1 MQRAQRDHR
10 RAARLDERLIRALR
24 AHPHRVAAGLLAAF
38 VFAYLWPV
46 LVGGEVLS
54 PASTLWGVAPW
65 AAYRPAVGINYY
77 NPLLSDFVTSYYPW
91 DVLARRMISSGTFP
105 AWNQYALAGTPF
117 FANLGVGWLGPF
129 NLLLWAL
136 PLKFG
141 LGAVAALKLW
151 VAALGTYLLVRELRL
166 GLLPGLLA
174 AVSFAL
180 CAFDLVW
187 LSHGAHVSV
196 AAWLPWLVLLAER
209 IVRRGGRFEG
219 VALAVV
225 VALALGAGHPG
236 TQVHVLSGML
246 LYALVR
252 SATVAGVPWRTRL
265 RRLLLI
271 ASGTVVGALCM
282 AIVLVPGALATAGT
296 MGAAVRRNGGSEAL
310 IGHVLPLSALRTAL
324 FPDWWG
330 RPSEAL
336 LSGPANYNERTFYAG
351 GVALLLAAVALLS
364 GRRWRRKLPFL
375 PFAAL
380 GVLVPLDTP
389 VIHDVFVHL
398 PAFSTIQDQRL
409 LLWFMF
415 AVAILSAFGLQAL
428 LDAPRRQAGAWAVV
442 GLGALAGVVA
452 IAALPLAPGD
462 VANAFSHLGHRFAGV
477 TPGALALASA
487 LRWLLLV
494 AVVAGALAVLRVQ
507 SRRPWIGGG
516 VVALAAALDMLAFAH
531 AYQPMGPPSIVF
543 PPRTQAIAFLQRH
556 QAAGRITGVDG
567 ALMNDYSA
575 VYGLHDVR
583 GHDAPQPSLR
593 FIRLWRLINPEQ
605 NMLQGLDV
613 AGLSPTALEVLGLLG
628 TRYIVTEA
636 NAELP
641 RGTSPNVLGYAYRGP
656 EATVLE
662 DRLAVPRAFVA
673 QRIDLAGDEGQEL
686 AAAAGPRF
694 DARRDAIVPRG
705 ALVRAAAPAEG
716 GSGVVR
722 VIGEQ
727 DARVALEARLA
738 RRGLV
743 VLDDAWAPGWSV
755 SVDGRP
761 ARALRTDVVMRGVMV
776 PPGRHRIVWSY
787 QVPGL
792 RIGMLLSL
800 LALLV
805 LAAWAGV
812 LLLRSSRAR
821 LARLRP

>member
-1 MQRAQRDHR
+1 MLRAV
-10 RAARLDERLIRALR
+10 R

-38 VFAYLWPV
+38 LFAYLWPV
-46 LVGGEVLS
+46 LVGGDVLS
-54 PASTLWGVAPW
+54 PAANLWGVPPW
-65 AAYRPAVGINYY
+65 SAFRPAAGINAY
-77 NPLLSDFVTSYYPW
+77 NSLLTDFSTSYYPW
-91 DVLARRMISSGTFP
+91 DTLARRMISSGTVP
-105 AWNQYALAGTPF
+105 AWNPYVLDGSPL

-129 NLLLWAL
+129 NLLLWTL
-136 PLKFG
+136 PLSYG
-141 LGAVAALKLW
+141 LGAAAALKLW
-151 VAALGTYLLVRELRL
+151 VAAFGTYLLVRELRL

-187 LSHGAHVSV
+187 LSHGAQVSV
-196 AAWLPWLVLLAER
+196 AVWLPWLVLLAER

-225 VALALGAGHPG
+225 VALALAGGHPG
-236 TQVHVLSGML
+236 TQVHVVSGML

-271 ASGTVVGALCM
+271 GAGTLVGALCM
-282 AIVLVPGALATAGT
+282 AVVLVPGVLATAGT

-336 LSGPANYNERTFYAG
+336 LTGPANYNERTFYAG
-351 GVALLLAAVALLS
+351 GVALLLAAVALVS
-364 GRRWRRKLPFL
+364 PGGWRRKAPFL
-375 PFAAL
+375 PLAAL
-380 GVLVPLDTP
+380 GIAVPLNTP
-389 VIHDVFVHL
+389 VIHDLVVHL
-398 PAFSTIQDQRL
+398 PAFSSIQDQRL

-415 AVAILSAFGLQAL
+415 AAAILSAFGLQAL
-428 LDAPRRQAGAWAVV
+428 LDAPRGQARAWAVV
-442 GLGALAGVVA
+442 GIGALAGA
-452 IAALPLAPGD
+452 IAIATLHLAPGD
-462 VANAFSHLGHRFAGV
+462 AARALSHLGHRFAGV
-477 TPGALALASA
+477 TPGAIALASV

-494 AVVAGALAVLRVQ
+494 AVVAGALVLLRLRP
-507 SRRPWIGGG
+507 RRAWIGGG
-516 VVALAAALDMLAFAH
+516 LLALAAALDMLAFAH
-531 AYQPMGPPSIVF
+531 AYQPMGPASIVL
-543 PPRTQAIAFLQRH
+543 PPRTPAIAFLQRH
-556 QAAGRITGVDG
+556 EAEGRIAGIRG
-567 ALMNDYSA
+567 ALMNDYST

-593 FIRLWRLINPEQ
+593 FIRLWRLIRPEQ

-613 AGLSPTALEVLGLLG
+613 AALSPTGLEVLGLLG
-628 TRYIVTEA
+628 ARYLVTEA

-641 RGTSPNVLGYAYRGP
+641 AGTAAGTLGYAYRGA

-673 QRIDLAGDEGQEL
+673 QRIDVAAGEGPEL
-686 AAAAGPRF
+686 AAAAAAGF
-694 DARRDAIVPRG
+694 DARRDAILPRS
-705 ALVRAAAPAEG
+705 ALGRTAAPAQG
-716 GSGVVR
+716 DSGVVR
-722 VIGEQ
+722 VTGEQ
-727 DARVALEARLA
+727 DARVTLEARLA
-738 RRGLV
+738 HRGLV

-755 SVDGRP
+755 AVDGRP
-761 ARALRTDVVMRGVMV
+761 ARALRADVVMRGVV
-776 PPGRHRIVWSY
+776 VAPGRHRIVWSY
-787 QVPGL
+787 RVPGL
-792 RIGMLLSL
+792 RTGALLSL
-800 LALLV
+800 LALLG

-812 LLLRSSRAR
+812 LVVQSVRAR